1 MKVDWLTYS
10 ELQTPILEISHL
22 SEQAF
27 VYDIYS
33 QLKETFSWQKYF
45 NGRNW

>member
-1 MKVDWLTYS
+1 M
-10 ELQTPILEISHL
+10 EISHL

-33 QLKETFSWQKYF
+33 QLKETFPD
-45 NGRNW
+45 RNISMVEINKEPYSNI